1 MGWKA
6 SCVMDERMKFIVDCE
21 SEELSMAEACRRAGI
36 SRKTGYKWLGR
47 YEEEGLEGLK
57 ERSRASSRHPNAVE
71 ACTEQAILEMKRR
84 HMTFGPAKIRVR
96 LMHDAPEAQWPA
108 VSTMG
113 DILNRHGLVVPRKKR
128 RRATP
133 SAQPLRHCTRA
144 NDVWCADFKGWFC
157 TRDGAHCEPLTITDG
172 ASRYLLCCQTMFSG
186 TGFEQVKPAF
196 EIAFRRYGMP
206 QAIRTDNGPP
216 FATVALGGLSRLSVW
231 WLRLGIQPE
240 RIRPGRPQENGRHER
255 MHRTLKAATAQ
266 PPRNNLRAQQRAFE
280 RFMHEYNEYRPHEA
294 LGQQTPATHYH
305 PSPKSFPG
313 RLPQAPPYPDE
324 WRSRTV
330 SPSGQMKWG
339 GHDIQITAALRGERI
354 GLKPIG
360 DGVWEIYFLE
370 LLLGRFH
377 ERGLRVKRLSK
388 KDK

>member
-21 SEELSMAEACRRAGI
+21 SGNLSMAESCRRAGI

-47 YEEEGLEGLK
+47 YVEEGLDGLQ
-57 ERSRASSRHPNAVE
+57 ERSRASLRHPNAVE
-71 ACTEQAILEMKRR
+71 ARTEQAILEMKRR

-96 LMHDAPEAQWPA
+96 LMHDEPEGVWPA
-108 VSTMG
+108 VSTVG
-113 DILNRHGLVVPRKKR
+113 DILKRHGLVVSRKKR

-133 SAQPLRHCTRA
+133 SSEPLRHCTQA

-157 TRDGAHCEPLTITDG
+157 TRDGARCEPLTISDG
-172 ASRYLLCCQTMFSG
+172 ASRYLLCCQTMVSG

-196 EIAFRRYGMP
+196 EIAFRHFGMP

-240 RIRPGRPQENGRHER
+240 RIRPGKPQDNGRHER

-266 PPRNNLRAQQRAFE
+266 PPQNTLRAQQRAFE
-280 RFMHEYNEYRPHEA
+280 RFMHEYNEQRPHEA
-294 LGQQTPATHYH
+294 LGQQTPATHYQ

-313 RLPQAPPYPDE
+313 RLPEAPPYPDE

-330 SPSGQMKWG
+330 SKSGQIKWG
-339 GHDIQITAALRGERI
+339 GKEVQITAALRGERI

-360 DGVWEIYFLE
+360 DGVWEIYFLG

-377 ERGLRVKRLSK
+377 ERGLLVKRITK